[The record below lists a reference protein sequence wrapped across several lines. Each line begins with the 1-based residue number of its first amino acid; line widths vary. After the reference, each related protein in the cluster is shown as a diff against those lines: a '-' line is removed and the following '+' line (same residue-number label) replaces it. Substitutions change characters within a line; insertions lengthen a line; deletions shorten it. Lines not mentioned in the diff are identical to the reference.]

1 MTMDFIEFWTICS
14 SNNIVLDKE
23 QIWQLERYH
32 NEMIYW
38 NEKVN
43 LISRKDEQNFLEK
56 HILHS
61 LTVLKY
67 FEFPSKTRM
76 LDVGTGGGL
85 PGIPLAIAK
94 PDIQAILVDSIAKK
108 IKVTD
113 MFAKH
118 TGLKTIRTIATR
130 VEEMQGSGQF
140 NNYFDVIV
148 SRAVAKIP
156 SVISWVNKMIKSN
169 GVLILWKGGEID
181 EEIESVYKQFKNIKI
196 DIIDINMLGAEY
208 FMTDHK
214 KLVFCRGV
222 N

>member
-67 FEFPSKTRM
+67 FEFPSKSRM

-118 TGLKTIRTIATR
+118 TGLKTIRTMATR

-181 EEIESVYKQFKNIKI
+181 EEIESAYKQFKNIKI